1 MTDDSRSGWEIT
13 NQSLTVSGAKK
24 RFTQDPADTH
34 MRSTLPLAADD
45 GWDMSPRREA
55 DIMLDMPTTFEPI
68 TPERPL
74 PTSRGVLS
82 PAEIEALLRPNL
94 DDMPDIPEEPDVTS
108 EKPIPDFEPQAQPRL
123 RPVAAAPAAADV
135 SEDSR
140 RLAARL
146 SLALR
151 DGCGLKAAATV
162 RAGSTGSFDQ
172 ALYPGSAPAGSAI
185 ACFAAPGG
193 EIAAMMVLSAP
204 LVSALIETAC
214 GGKPGGQGEQ
224 EERVRQLTLLDTAL
238 LEALVR
244 PLGPAIAPALRFAR
258 IETDEEF
265 AAALANPGDASIL
278 DLDVRVETV
287 RMTARLILAE
297 DDLFDAADMPKAR
310 RAQTVK
316 APVESA
322 PVAEEPRAAPAAMTA
337 VLTARIASLSVPMS
351 RLSNLKAGSTL
362 LLGVPADQP
371 VELLTGGRDGPV
383 AAEGQIGRKGNRM
396 ALRITRRT
404 QILG

>member
-1 MTDDSRSGWEIT
+1 
-13 NQSLTVSGAKK
+13 
-24 RFTQDPADTH
+24 

-68 TPERPL
+68 TPKRPL

-94 DDMPDIPEEPDVTS
+94 DDMPDIPEEPEVTS
-108 EKPIPDFEPQAQPRL
+108 DKPIPDLAPEPPARPRL
-123 RPVAAAPAAADV
+123 RPVVSTPLAADI
-135 SEDSR
+135 SEDAR

-214 GGKPGGQGEQ
+214 GGKPAGQGEQ

-297 DDLFDAADMPKAR
+297 DDLFDASEAPAAR
-310 RAQTVK
+310 TRPVQPAS
-316 APVESA
+316 APVETT
-322 PVAEEPRAAPAAMTA
+322 PEPKAAPAAMTA

-351 RLSNLKAGSTL
+351 RLANLKAGSTL

-404 QILG
+404 QILR